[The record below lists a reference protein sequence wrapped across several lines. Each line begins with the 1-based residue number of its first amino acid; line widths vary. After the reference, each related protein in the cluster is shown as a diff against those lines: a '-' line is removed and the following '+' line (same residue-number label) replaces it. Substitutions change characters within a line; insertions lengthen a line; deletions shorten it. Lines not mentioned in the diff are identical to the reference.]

1 MTVRDLLLTSEDV
14 DIANDA
20 TDALFP
26 ALCPPLYLT
35 PEGEKHFARALD
47 IPVELHDGCA
57 VLLIDGDSW
66 KASYRAAR
74 ELFTA
79 GAGYCSC
86 EDWDR
91 WFYEDEPEKELT
103 TEDTLINALEE
114 LKLNVRPALSSAYDE
129 LGTGD
134 ALTFFR
140 EYDELESKLE
150 YLLYELSKREARERF
165 FSAVGIPDDGRKEP
179 FLTKDE
185 LKSFTA
191 GKQTAKTAGGKPC
204 VTIYYEQEAYGD
216 RTYSYCPELD
226 VVLESWTSCGD

>member
-14 DIANDA
+14 DIANDV

-35 PEGEKHFARALD
+35 PEGEKHFARALE
-47 IPVELHDGCA
+47 IPVELHDGYA

-91 WFYEDEPEKELT
+91 WFYEDEPTSYHIDASGAVNTAGAGRKIDQEL
-103 TEDTLINALEE
+103 ELPEGSMGACYLCLIRQAYEPELVKLAELVDMIPDE
-114 LKLNVRPALSSAYDE
+114 LVKLKLKDLIALRRYQ
-129 LGTGD
+129 L
-134 ALTFFR
+134 
-140 EYDELESKLE
+140 
-150 YLLYELSKREARERF
+150 AR
-165 FSAVGIPDDGRKEP
+165 
-179 FLTKDE
+179 
-185 LKSFTA
+185 
-191 GKQTAKTAGGKPC
+191 
-204 VTIYYEQEAYGD
+204 
-216 RTYSYCPELD
+216 
-226 VVLESWTSCGD
+226 

>member
-14 DIANDA
+14 DIANDV

-47 IPVELHDGCA
+47 IPVELRDGYA
-57 VLLIDGDSW
+57 VLLVDGDSW

-91 WFYEDEPEKELT
+91 WFYEDEPERYFRSEDGSIITMTELRQHH
-103 TEDTLINALEE
+103 TEQEINEIINAPWWDVELREIDQE
-114 LKLNVRPALSSAYDE
+114 LKLPEGIMGACYLCLIRQAYEPELVKLAELVDMIPDE
-129 LGTGD
+129 LVKLKLKD
-134 ALTFFR
+134 LIALR
-140 EYDELESKLE
+140 RYKL
-150 YLLYELSKREARERF
+150 AR
-165 FSAVGIPDDGRKEP
+165 
-179 FLTKDE
+179 
-185 LKSFTA
+185 
-191 GKQTAKTAGGKPC
+191 
-204 VTIYYEQEAYGD
+204 
-216 RTYSYCPELD
+216 
-226 VVLESWTSCGD
+226 

>member
-14 DIANDA
+14 DIANDV

-47 IPVELHDGCA
+47 IPVELRDGYA

-66 KASYRAAR
+66 KASYRAAW

-91 WFYEDEPEKELT
+91 WFY
-103 TEDTLINALEE
+103 
-114 LKLNVRPALSSAYDE
+114 
-129 LGTGD
+129 
-134 ALTFFR
+134 
-140 EYDELESKLE
+140 
-150 YLLYELSKREARERF
+150 
-165 FSAVGIPDDGRKEP
+165 DD
-179 FLTKDE
+179 DE
-185 LKSFTA
+185 LKSYYIGVSGAINTYGA
-191 GKQTAKTAGGKPC
+191 GRKIDQELELPEGSMGACYRDLIRQA
-204 VTIYYEQEAYGD
+204 YE
-216 RTYSYCPELD
+216 PELVKLAELVD
-226 VVLESWTSCGD
+226 MIPDELVKLKLKDLIALRRYQLAR

>member
-1 MTVRDLLLTSEDV
+1 MTVRDLLLKDI
-14 DIANDA
+14 DIANDV

-26 ALCPPLYLT
+26 ALSPPLYLT

-47 IPVELHDGCA
+47 IPVELRDGYA

-66 KASYRAAR
+66 KTSYRAAR

-79 GAGYCSC
+79 
-86 EDWDR
+86 
-91 WFYEDEPEKELT
+91 EKERT
-103 TEDTLINALEE
+103 MKDTVRNALQE
-114 LKLNVRPALSSAYDE
+114 LKLNVKPALSAAYDE

-134 ALTFFR
+134 ALAFFR
-140 EYDELESKLE
+140 EYYELEDKLGH
-150 YLLYELSKREARERF
+150 LLYELGKREARERF